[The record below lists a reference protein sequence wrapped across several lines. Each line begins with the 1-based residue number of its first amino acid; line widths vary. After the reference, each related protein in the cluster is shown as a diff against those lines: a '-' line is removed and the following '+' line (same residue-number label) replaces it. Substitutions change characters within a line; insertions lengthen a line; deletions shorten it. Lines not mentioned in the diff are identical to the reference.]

1 MKLNETLSKL
11 INNLNLIKEKNTLE
25 AQSKQNRNKNKNL
38 I

>member
-25 AQSKQNRNKNKNL
+25 AQSKQNRNKNKKL